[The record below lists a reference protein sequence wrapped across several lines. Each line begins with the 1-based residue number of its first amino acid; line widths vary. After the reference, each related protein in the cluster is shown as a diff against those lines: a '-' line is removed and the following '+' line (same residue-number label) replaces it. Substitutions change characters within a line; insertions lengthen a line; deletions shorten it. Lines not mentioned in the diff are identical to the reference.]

1 MRALAGHLAEKPA
14 IRRELWAGIIK
25 GIQNKFIRKQCRT
38 KKMRF
43 GGELPGPGF
52 LVKGF

>member
-1 MRALAGHLAEKPA
+1 MRFGGEVVWRQPYDASHRRALP
-14 IRRELWAGIIK
+14 REYKINLLENNVE
-25 GIQNKFIRKQCRT
+25 Q
-38 KKMRF
+38 KMRF